1 MISEIILFIS
11 FAFLG
16 YTSLILIRNLFDF
29 KALKDSQPV
38 LAHSKKVSICIP
50 ARNEADNIE
59 KCVTSALKQDYENF
73 EVLVLDDNST
83 DGTTEILE
91 KLSGIIA
98 NLVHIKGKPKPDDWL
113 GKPWACHQLSEHATG
128 DYLIFIDADVWLKED
143 VLKKTLSEL
152 SQFDAITIWPEQVVM
167 TFWEKQVIPLIYFA
181 LFTLLPSKYVERTP
195 RWIPKALKPKV
206 APAFSA
212 ACGQFIAFTKSTYQ
226 AINGHTSV
234 KQEIVEDVELSKQI
248 KKSGFHLK
256 MLRGTDAVYCRM
268 YRSGSELWNGLR
280 KNFFIGFNR
289 NLPLFALMAF
299 LHLVVFVAP
308 IFLFIIGLAVQ
319 SNSLIIGSGLVLM
332 IIFIQRTTVN
342 ALFNWEIYSALTHSL
357 GVLWFQ
363 ALGVRCLVDHFSGK
377 KVQWKNR
384 PLP

>member
-11 FAFLG
+11 FVFLG

-29 KALKDSQPV
+29 KALKDTQPI
-38 LAHSKKVSICIP
+38 LEHSKKVSICIP

-73 EVLVLDDNST
+73 EVLVIDDNST

-91 KLSGIIA
+91 KLSSIIT

-143 VLKKTLSEL
+143 VLKKALSEL
-152 SQFDAITIWPEQVVM
+152 SQFDAITVWPEQVVK
-167 TFWEKQVIPLIYFA
+167 TFWEKQAIPLIYFA
-181 LFTLLPSKYVERTP
+181 LLTLLPSKYVERAP
-195 RWIPKALKPKV
+195 RWIPKAIKPRV

-212 ACGQFIAFTKSTYQ
+212 ACGQFIAFTKIAYE
-226 AINGHTSV
+226 AINGHNSV
-234 KQEIVEDVELSKQI
+234 KQEVVEDVELAKQI
-248 KKSGFHLK
+248 KKSGFQLK
-256 MLRGTDAVYCRM
+256 MLRGSDTVFCRM
-268 YRSGSELWNGLR
+268 YNSGHELWNGLR

-289 NLPLFALMAF
+289 NLLFFLLMAL
-299 LHLVVFVAP
+299 LHIVVFIAP
-308 IFLFIIGLAVQ
+308 FFLFIIGLVTQ
-319 SNSLIIGSGLVLM
+319 SNSLIIGSGSVLIM
-332 IIFIQRTTVN
+332 IFVQRVVVN
-342 ALFNWEIYSALTHSL
+342 TLFNWEIYSALTHSL

-363 ALGVRCLVDHFSGK
+363 ALGIRCLIDHFSGK
-377 KVQWKNR
+377 RVQWKDR